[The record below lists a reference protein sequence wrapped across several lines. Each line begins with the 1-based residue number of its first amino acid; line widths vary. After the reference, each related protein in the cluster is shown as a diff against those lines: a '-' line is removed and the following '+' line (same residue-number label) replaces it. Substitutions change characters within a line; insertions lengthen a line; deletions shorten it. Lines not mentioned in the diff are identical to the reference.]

1 VIVLDTNVVSAIMAP
16 SPPET
21 VLSWLDA
28 QRTERLFLSTIT
40 VAEIGYGLRILPAG
54 KRRQA
59 LQHRFH
65 EFVARGFG
73 ERTLVFDLPAARA
86 YAEVMG
92 RRKEIGRPMSVPD
105 GEIAAIALARGFAV
119 ATRNLSDFEAC
130 GLELVDPF
138 GYASA

>member
-1 VIVLDTNVVSAIMAP
+1 MILLDTNVVSAIMAP

-21 VLSWLDA
+21 VLSWLDS
-28 QRTERLFLSTIT
+28 QRTESLFLSTIT

-54 KRRQA
+54 KRRLA
-59 LQHRFH
+59 LQARFQQ
-65 EFVARGFG
+65 FVARGFL
-73 ERTLVFDLPAARA
+73 ERTLAFDVAAARA

-105 GEIAAIALARGFAV
+105 GEIAAIASARGLAV
-119 ATRNLSDFEAC
+119 ATRNLCDFEEC

-138 GYASA
+138 R